1 MTDTPSDLLRATPLL
16 DFDHPT
22 IRDLIAARGWAG
34 LAPFG
39 RIGAAYDFVRD
50 EIAFGYNRDD
60 ASLRSCLRMTA
71 QQTCVKIGLCWIR
84 KRRPIPKMSPFPEA
98 PQGVDTRSVRTARD
112 GSF

>member
-34 LAPFG
+34 LVPFG

-50 EIAFGYNRDD
+50 EIAFGYNRYD
-60 ASLRSCLRMTA
+60 AIPARPCWPTA
-71 QQTCVKIGLCWIR
+71 MGSATP
-84 KRRPIPKMSPFPEA
+84 RR
-98 PQGVDTRSVRTARD
+98 RC
-112 GSF
+112 